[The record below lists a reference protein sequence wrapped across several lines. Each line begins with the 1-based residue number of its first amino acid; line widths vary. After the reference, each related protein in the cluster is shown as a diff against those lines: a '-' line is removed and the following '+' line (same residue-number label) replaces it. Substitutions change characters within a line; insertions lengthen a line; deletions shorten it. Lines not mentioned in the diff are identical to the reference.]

1 MGAPRFRLWMWLTL
15 GSVLVLGLSAGLL
28 ADRFLMERGGGKTK
42 GMAGSR
48 DHAAR
53 PPMFLFDCQ
62 AWEESVTAAAADP
75 GRAPETEA
83 PPPPDRH
90 REHSTRA
97 TDRLAHRLELDSG
110 QTEALQAIVETAMV
124 RSRRYWVTARDD
136 FCAMQQEFHRNVSEM
151 LQPEQATR
159 FEEWRRE
166 LADRS
171 RHHGGRHRGARS
183 SDGTESG
190 GCR

>member
-1 MGAPRFRLWMWLTL
+1 MGAPRFRLWMWLAL
-15 GSVLVLGLSAGLL
+15 GSVLVLGLSVGLL
-28 ADRFLMERGGGKTK
+28 ADRFLMERGAGKPR
-42 GMAGSR
+42 GMAGSQA
-48 DHAAR
+48 HAPR
-53 PPMFLFDCQ
+53 PSMFHFDCQ
-62 AWEESVTAAAADP
+62 AWEESVAAAATDP
-75 GRAPETEA
+75 GRAPESEA
-83 PPPPDRH
+83 PPPDLQ

-110 QTEALQAIVETAMV
+110 QTEALQAIVDGAMV
-124 RSRRYWVTARDD
+124 RSRHYWATARDE

-151 LQPEQATR
+151 LQPEQAAR
-159 FEEWRRE
+159 FDEWRKE

>member
-1 MGAPRFRLWMWLTL
+1 MGAPRFRLWMWLAL

-28 ADRFLMERGGGKTK
+28 ADRFLMERG
-42 GMAGSR
+42 AGEPEGTVGSQA
-48 DHAAR
+48 HAIR
-53 PPMFLFDCQ
+53 PPMFHFDCQ
-62 AWEESVTAAAADP
+62 AWEESVAAAAADP

-83 PPPPDRH
+83 PPLDLR

-97 TDRLAHRLELDSG
+97 TDRLAHRLEFDSG

-136 FCAMQQEFHRNVSEM
+136 FCAMQEEFHRNVSEM
-151 LQPEQATR
+151 LQPEQAAR
-159 FEEWRRE
+159 FEDWRRE
-166 LADRS
+166 LGERS
-171 RHHGGRHRGARS
+171 RHHGGRRRGARP